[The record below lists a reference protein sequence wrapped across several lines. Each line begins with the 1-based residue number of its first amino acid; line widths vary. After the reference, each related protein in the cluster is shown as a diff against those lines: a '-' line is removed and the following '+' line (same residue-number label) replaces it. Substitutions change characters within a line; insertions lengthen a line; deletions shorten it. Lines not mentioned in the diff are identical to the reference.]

1 MTVNLSPAN
10 LRKEGTR
17 FDLPV
22 AAALLTALG
31 VLPQECS
38 EDSMIVGEVGLN
50 GAVRPV
56 PGILQ
61 TVLLASERGVRRCLI
76 PADNIGEGQAV
87 AGMEV
92 WGIHSVE
99 ELIDCL
105 LKNKAPAVNLSKSRI
120 PITQNKQF
128 SEDFR
133 EINGQEAV
141 RRAAE
146 IAAAGMHNFLM
157 VGSPGAGKTMI
168 ARRIPTILPS
178 LSLEESLEV
187 SRVYSACGLMT
198 GEQGLVGVRPFRA
211 PHHTVSVSALA
222 GGGRHILPGELSLA
236 TRGVLFLDE
245 LPEFHRNV
253 LETLRQPME
262 DGVITISR
270 ADGKYTF
277 PAHFQLVAAMNPCK
291 CGFYPDRT
299 RCNCLPGDISRY
311 LKRISGPLLDR
322 IDICTEISPVEYES
336 SEAIR
341 SRVLAA
347 HRRQQERYQKVG
359 IQFNSQLT
367 TRVIQNLCP
376 LGTEETGIMEQA
388 FESLRLSARGYYRI
402 IRVARTI
409 ADLEGSKEIRT
420 PHLLEAVG
428 YRTMDHNIWEEPFG

>member
-1 MTVNLSPAN
+1 
-10 LRKEGTR
+10 
-17 FDLPV
+17 
-22 AAALLTALG
+22 
-31 VLPQECS
+31 
-38 EDSMIVGEVGLN
+38 
-50 GAVRPV
+50 
-56 PGILQ
+56 
-61 TVLLASERGVRRCLI
+61 
-76 PADNIGEGQAV
+76 
-87 AGMEV
+87 
-92 WGIHSVE
+92 
-99 ELIDCL
+99 
-105 LKNKAPAVNLSKSRI
+105 
-120 PITQNKQF
+120 
-128 SEDFR
+128 
-133 EINGQEAV
+133 
-141 RRAAE
+141 
-146 IAAAGMHNFLM
+146 M

-299 RCNCLPGDISRY
+299 RCNWPAGRYQPLSEADLWPASGSNRY
-311 LKRISGPLLDR
+311 LHRNLTGRIWRTDWKR
-322 IDICTEISPVEYES
+322 ENES